1 MTNMEKMK
9 NCLNQGGP
17 FLRGVGAVTVQL
29 YGTFKKLTQIIFPH
43 SIIYTTLRI
52 THNIF
57 SLKMRLA
64 FW

>member
-1 MTNMEKMK
+1 MKPPFLGGRLLQMTNMGKMK

-43 SIIYTTLRI
+43 SIIQLY
-52 THNIF
+52 
-57 SLKMRLA
+57 
-64 FW
+64 